1 MGIFDSI
8 LDAASG
14 AGGSAGGG
22 AVGAVTDLLQSQ
34 GGVGGLIAGF
44 TKNGLGDAA
53 ASWLGG
59 GDNHSIGA
67 DQISA
72 VLGSGPIG
80 DFAAKLGVSPAQ
92 ASATLA
98 MLLPIVIDK
107 LTPDGRADQAD
118 TQLTQLPGGLGDLIG
133 GALSGRGGQDMLG
146 GLLGGLLKR

>member
-1 MGIFDSI
+1 MGILDTI
-8 LDAASG
+8 LDAAGG
-14 AGGSAGGG
+14 AGGPGGGG
-22 AVGAVTDLLQSQ
+22 ALDAVSELLKGQ
-34 GGVGGLIAGF
+34 GGVGGLVAGF

-59 GDNHSIGA
+59 GDNHAIGA

-80 DFAAKLGVSPAQ
+80 DFAAKLGISPAQ
-92 ASATLA
+92 AASTLA

-118 TQLTQLPGGLGDLIG
+118 AQLTQLPGGLGDLIG
-133 GALSGRGGQDMLG
+133 GALSGKGGQDMLG

>member
-8 LDAASG
+8 LDAAG
-14 AGGSAGGG
+14 GGGGSAGGG
-22 AVGAVTDLLQSQ
+22 AVGAVTDLIQSQ

-59 GDNHSIGA
+59 GDNHAIGA

-80 DFAAKLGVSPAQ
+80 DFAAKLGISPAQ
-92 ASATLA
+92 AASTLA

-118 TQLTQLPGGLGDLIG
+118 AQLTQLPGGLGDLIG
-133 GALSGRGGQDMLG
+133 GALSGKGGQDMLG

>member
-8 LDAASG
+8 LDAAGG

-22 AVGAVTDLLQSQ
+22 AVGAVTDLIQSQ

-59 GDNHSIGA
+59 GDNHAIGA

-118 TQLTQLPGGLGDLIG
+118 AQLTQLPGGLGDLIG
-133 GALSGRGGQDMLG
+133 GALSGKGGQDMLG
-146 GLLGGLLKR
+146 GLIGGLLKR

>member
-1 MGIFDSI
+1 MGILDTI
-8 LDAASG
+8 LENAG
-14 AGGSAGGG
+14 AGGQGGG
-22 AVGAVTDLLQSQ
+22 AVGAVTDLIQSQ

-59 GDNHSIGA
+59 GDNQAIGA

-80 DFAAKLGVSPAQ
+80 DFAARLGVSPAQ

-118 TQLTQLPGGLGDLIG
+118 AQLGQLPGGLGDLIG
-133 GALSGRGGQDMLG
+133 GALSGKGGQDMLG

>member
-1 MGIFDSI
+1 G
-8 LDAASG
+8 G

-22 AVGAVTDLLQSQ
+22 AVGAVTDLIQSQ

-59 GDNHSIGA
+59 GANHAIGA

-92 ASATLA
+92 AASTLA

-118 TQLTQLPGGLGDLIG
+118 AKLTQLPGGLGDLIG
-133 GALSGRGGQDMLG
+133 GALSGKGGQDMLG